1 VSVTDDII
9 AAIKPAIEATGNF
22 LEEITITPAGKRR
35 MLTVIVDGET
45 HLNLDQVTVI
55 TKEIS
60 EIVEN
65 LATLGDLPFTLEVT
79 SPGIDRP
86 LSLPR
91 HWRKNVGRLVK
102 ATLTDGT
109 VIEGRITSADDS
121 AALVEGKKNSESI
134 TYSDVKRAVLEIEF
148 KSIHADSQGELDED
162 GE

>member
-1 VSVTDDII
+1 MSVTDDIT

-35 MLTVIVDGET
+35 MLTVVVDGES

-65 LATLGDLPFTLEVT
+65 LPTLGELPFTLEVT

-86 LSLPR
+86 LTLPR

-102 ATLTDGT
+102 VTLNDGT
-109 VIEGRITSADDS
+109 VVEGRITSATEASSTIDT
-121 AALVEGKKNSESI
+121 KKGEQAI
-134 TYSDVKRAVLEIEF
+134 GYGDVKKAVLEIEF
-148 KSIHADSQGELDED
+148 KSINSESDDE
-162 GE
+162 